1 MVNGLLNLIQASN
14 GLLDTKQASDFLG
27 VNDKSLANSRY
38 TGTGIQ
44 IPYIKMGKIVRYRQS
59 DLEAYIEN
67 NTFTHTGEVKGLLD
81 IVTSTEKNTF
91 THTGEVRGLLDIA
104 ASTKNNTLN
113 HTGEVKGLLD
123 VEI

>member
-1 MVNGLLNLIQASN
+1 MVNGLLNTKQASN

-67 NTFTHTGEVKGLLD
+67 NTL
-81 IVTSTEKNTF
+81 
-91 THTGEVRGLLDIA
+91 THTGEVRGLLGIV
-104 ASTKNNTLN
+104 ASTEKDSSSFDSLANMYSNKYNNF
-113 HTGEVKGLLD
+113 
-123 VEI
+123 

>member
-1 MVNGLLNLIQASN
+1 MADRLSKIKQPSN

-81 IVTSTEKNTF
+81 TVASSEKNT
-91 THTGEVRGLLDIA
+91 
-104 ASTKNNTLN
+104 LN
-113 HTGEVKGLLD
+113 QTREIKGLLD
-123 VEI
+123 VKK

>member
-1 MVNGLLNLIQASN
+1 MANGLLNLIQASN

-67 NTFTHTGEVKGLLD
+67 NTL
-81 IVTSTEKNTF
+81 N
-91 THTGEVRGLLDIA
+91 HTGEVRGLLDTA
-104 ASTKNNTLN
+104 ASTEKNTLT

>member
-1 MVNGLLNLIQASN
+1 MANGLLNIIQASN

-67 NTFTHTGEVKGLLD
+67 NTLTHTGEA
-81 IVTSTEKNTF
+81 
-91 THTGEVRGLLDIA
+91 RGLLDTV
-104 ASTKNNTLN
+104 ASTENNSLTR
-113 HTGEVKGLLD
+113 TGELKGLLD
-123 VEI
+123 VKK

>member
-1 MVNGLLNLIQASN
+1 MANGLLNLIQASN

-59 DLEAYIEN
+59 DLEAYIE
-67 NTFTHTGEVKGLLD
+67 
-81 IVTSTEKNTF
+81 KNTL
-91 THTGEVRGLLDIA
+91 T
-104 ASTKNNTLN
+104 

>member
-1 MVNGLLNLIQASN
+1 MADRLSKIKQPSN

-67 NTFTHTGEVKGLLD
+67 NTLTHTGEAKGLLDTIASTENNSLTRTGEVKGLLD
-81 IVTSTEKNTF
+81 
-91 THTGEVRGLLDIA
+91 
-104 ASTKNNTLN
+104 
-113 HTGEVKGLLD
+113 
-123 VEI
+123 

>member
-1 MVNGLLNLIQASN
+1 MADRLSKIKQPSN
-14 GLLDTKQASDFLG
+14 GLLVTKQASDFLG

-67 NTFTHTGEVKGLLD
+67 NTFTHTGEA
-81 IVTSTEKNTF
+81 
-91 THTGEVRGLLDIA
+91 RGLLD
-104 ASTKNNTLN
+104 
-113 HTGEVKGLLD
+113 
-123 VEI
+123 

>member
-1 MVNGLLNLIQASN
+1 MANGLLNLIQASN

-67 NTFTHTGEVKGLLD
+67 NTLTHTGEVKGLLD
-81 IVTSTEKNTF
+81 TVASTEKNLLTQ
-91 THTGEVRGLLDIA
+91 TGEI
-104 ASTKNNTLN
+104 
-113 HTGEVKGLLD
+113 KGLLD
-123 VEI
+123 VKK

>member
-1 MVNGLLNLIQASN
+1 MANGLLNLIQASS

-67 NTFTHTGEVKGLLD
+67 NTLTHTGEARGLLDTLATSENNLINQTGEVKGLLD
-81 IVTSTEKNTF
+81 
-91 THTGEVRGLLDIA
+91 
-104 ASTKNNTLN
+104 
-113 HTGEVKGLLD
+113 
-123 VEI
+123 

>member
-1 MVNGLLNLIQASN
+1 MTDRLPKIKQRSN

-44 IPYIKMGKIVRYRQS
+44 IPFIKMGKIVRYRQS
-59 DLEAYIEN
+59 DLEAYI
-67 NTFTHTGEVKGLLD
+67 
-81 IVTSTEKNTF
+81 EKNTF

-104 ASTKNNTLN
+104 ASTEKNTLT

-123 VEI
+123 

>member
-1 MVNGLLNLIQASN
+1 MANGLLNLIQASN

-67 NTFTHTGEVKGLLD
+67 NTLTHTGEVKGLLD
-81 IVTSTEKNTF
+81 IAS
-91 THTGEVRGLLDIA
+91 
-104 ASTKNNTLN
+104 STKNNTLT
-113 HTGEVKGLLD
+113 HTGEVKGLLAQ
-123 VEI
+123 

>member
-1 MVNGLLNLIQASN
+1 MANGLLNLIQASS

-67 NTFTHTGEVKGLLD
+67 NTLTHTGEARGLLDTVASTENNSLTRTGELKGLLD
-81 IVTSTEKNTF
+81 
-91 THTGEVRGLLDIA
+91 
-104 ASTKNNTLN
+104 
-113 HTGEVKGLLD
+113 
-123 VEI
+123 

>member
-1 MVNGLLNLIQASN
+1 MANGLLNLIQASN

-67 NTFTHTGEVKGLLD
+67 NTLTHTGEVKGLLD
-81 IVTSTEKNTF
+81 TVASTEKN
-91 THTGEVRGLLDIA
+91 LI
-104 ASTKNNTLN
+104 NQ
-113 HTGEVKGLLD
+113 TGEVKGLLD
-123 VEI
+123 

>member
-1 MVNGLLNLIQASN
+1 MADGLLKIKQPSN

-59 DLEAYIEN
+59 DIEAYIEK

-81 IVTSTEKNTF
+81 IAS
-91 THTGEVRGLLDIA
+91 
-104 ASTKNNTLN
+104 STKNNTLN
-113 HTGEVKGLLD
+113 HTGEVKGLLAK
-123 VEI
+123 

>member
-1 MVNGLLNLIQASN
+1 MVNGLLNTKQASN

-67 NTFTHTGEVKGLLD
+67 NTFTHTGEA
-81 IVTSTEKNTF
+81 
-91 THTGEVRGLLDIA
+91 RGLLDTA
-104 ASTKNNTLN
+104 ASSEQNTLN
-113 HTGEVKGLLD
+113 QTEEIKGLLD
-123 VEI
+123 VKK

>member
-1 MVNGLLNLIQASN
+1 MANGLLNLIQASN

-44 IPYIKMGKIVRYRQS
+44 IPYIKMGKIVRYRLS

-67 NTFTHTGEVKGLLD
+67 
-81 IVTSTEKNTF
+81 NTF